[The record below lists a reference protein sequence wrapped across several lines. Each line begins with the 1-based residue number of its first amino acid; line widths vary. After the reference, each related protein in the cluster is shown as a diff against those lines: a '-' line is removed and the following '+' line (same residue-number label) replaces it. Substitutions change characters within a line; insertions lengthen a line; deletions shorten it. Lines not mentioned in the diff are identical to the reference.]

1 MNPAEL
7 LGFIGGGIGMFYGLP
22 QALRIRRL
30 GHGVG
35 VSLSSWLLTFSV
47 SMSWAAWGFGVN
59 SPSALIM
66 NICGALVNGSVVLT
80 IMPSM
85 RKAILYL
92 LTITAALWF
101 LILTLPDPIVSAI
114 LIALVF
120 CLVPQVLESLRSLK
134 NGTTSAVSIKALTV
148 ALLSNIFWI
157 AYAFVREI
165 HLVFLTSGIAM
176 TMIFIVMVLE
186 LLAQRKL
193 RLAAISEL
201 KL

>member
-30 GHGVG
+30 GHGIG
-35 VSLSSWLLTFSV
+35 VSLNTWLLTFGV
-47 SMSWAAWGFGVN
+47 STSWAAWGFGAN

-66 NICGALVNGSVVLT
+66 NICGALVNGSVVVA
-80 IMPSM
+80 IMPST
-85 RKAILYL
+85 RRAIIYL
-92 LTITAALWF
+92 LAITAVLWF
-101 LILTLPDPIVSAI
+101 LILTLPDAIVSAL

-120 CLVPQVLESLRSLK
+120 CLAPQVLESFRSLR
-134 NGTTSAVSIKALTV
+134 NGTTSAVSIRALAV

-176 TMIFIVMVLE
+176 TMIFIVMALE
-186 LLAQRKL
+186 LLVQRKL
-193 RLAAISEL
+193 RIFSSS
-201 KL
+201 

>member
-1 MNPAEL
+1 VNPAEL

-30 GHGVG
+30 GHGIG
-35 VSLSSWLLTFSV
+35 VSLNTWLLTFGV
-47 SMSWAAWGFGVN
+47 STSWAAWGFGAN

-66 NICGALVNGSVVLT
+66 NICGALVNGSVVVA
-80 IMPSM
+80 IMPST
-85 RKAILYL
+85 RRAIIYL
-92 LTITAALWF
+92 LAITAVLWF
-101 LILTLPDPIVSAI
+101 LILTLPDAIVSAL

-120 CLVPQVLESLRSLK
+120 CLVPQVLESFRSLR
-134 NGTTSAVSIKALTV
+134 NGTTSAVSIRALAV

-176 TMIFIVMVLE
+176 TMIFIVMALE
-186 LLAQRKL
+186 LLVQRKL
-193 RLAAISEL
+193 RMEKSGNLR
-201 KL
+201 

>member
-1 MNPAEL
+1 VNPAEL

-120 CLVPQVLESLRSLK
+120 CLVPQVLESLRSLQ
-134 NGTTSAVSIKALTV
+134 NGTTTADSIKALTES
-148 ALLSNIFWI
+148 LLSKIFWI

-176 TMIFIVMVLE
+176 TMIFIVMALE

>member
-35 VSLSSWLLTFSV
+35 VSLPSWLLTFSV
-47 SMSWAAWGFGVN
+47 SMSWAAWGYGAN

-101 LILTLPDPIVSAI
+101 LILTLPDPIVSAL

-165 HLVFLTSGIAM
+165 HLVFLTSGIAI
-176 TMIFIVMVLE
+176 TMIFIVMALE
-186 LLAQRKL
+186 LLSQRKIRMEKSGSL
-193 RLAAISEL
+193 R
-201 KL
+201 

>member
-30 GHGVG
+30 GHGIG
-35 VSLSSWLLTFSV
+35 VSLNTWLLTFGV
-47 SMSWAAWGFGVN
+47 STSWAAWGFGAN

-66 NICGALVNGSVVLT
+66 NICGALVNGSVVVA
-80 IMPSM
+80 IMPST
-85 RKAILYL
+85 RRAIIYL
-92 LTITAALWF
+92 LAITAVLWF
-101 LILTLPDPIVSAI
+101 LILTLPDAIVSAL

-120 CLVPQVLESLRSLK
+120 CLAPQVLESFRSLR
-134 NGTTSAVSIKALTV
+134 NGTTSAVSIKALAV

-176 TMIFIVMVLE
+176 TMIFIVMTLE
-186 LLAQRKL
+186 LLAQRKI
-193 RLAAISEL
+193 RIFSSS
-201 KL
+201 

>member
-30 GHGVG
+30 GHGIG
-35 VSLSSWLLTFSV
+35 VSLNTWLLTFGV
-47 SMSWAAWGFGVN
+47 STSWAAWGFGAN

-66 NICGALVNGSVVLT
+66 NICGALVNGSVVLA
-80 IMPSM
+80 IMPST
-85 RKAILYL
+85 RRAIIYL
-92 LTITAALWF
+92 LAITAVLWF
-101 LILTLPDPIVSAI
+101 LILTLPDAIVSAL

-120 CLVPQVLESLRSLK
+120 CLAPQVLESFRSLR
-134 NGTTSAVSIKALTV
+134 NGTTSAVSIRALAV

-176 TMIFIVMVLE
+176 TMILIVMALE
-186 LLAQRKL
+186 LLVQRKL
-193 RLAAISEL
+193 RMEKSGNLG
-201 KL
+201 

>member
-35 VSLSSWLLTFSV
+35 VSLPSWLLTFSV
-47 SMSWAAWGFGVN
+47 SMSWAAWGYGAN
-59 SPSALIM
+59 SPSALVM
-66 NICGALVNGSVVLT
+66 NICAALVNGSVVLA
-80 IMPSM
+80 IMPSV

-92 LTITAALWF
+92 LSITAALWF
-101 LILTLPDPIVSAI
+101 LILTLPDPIVSTL

-176 TMIFIVMVLE
+176 TMIFIVMALE
-186 LLAQRKL
+186 LLSQRKIRMEKSGSL
-193 RLAAISEL
+193 R
-201 KL
+201 

>member
-1 MNPAEL
+1 VNPAEL

-30 GHGVG
+30 GHGIG
-35 VSLSSWLLTFSV
+35 VSLNTWLLTFGV
-47 SMSWAAWGFGVN
+47 STSWAAWGFGAN

-66 NICGALVNGSVVLT
+66 NICGALVNGSVVLA
-80 IMPSM
+80 IMPST
-85 RKAILYL
+85 RRAIIYL
-92 LTITAALWF
+92 LAITAVLWF
-101 LILTLPDPIVSAI
+101 LILTLPDAIVSAL

-120 CLVPQVLESLRSLK
+120 CLAPQVLESFRSLR
-134 NGTTSAVSIKALTV
+134 NGTTSAVSIRALAV

-176 TMIFIVMVLE
+176 TMILIVMALE
-186 LLAQRKL
+186 LLVQRKL
-193 RLAAISEL
+193 RMEKSGNLG
-201 KL
+201 

>member
-30 GHGVG
+30 GHGIG
-35 VSLSSWLLTFSV
+35 VSLNTWLLTFGV
-47 SMSWAAWGFGVN
+47 STSWAAWGFGAN

-66 NICGALVNGSVVLT
+66 NICGALVNGSVVLA
-80 IMPSM
+80 IMPST
-85 RKAILYL
+85 RRAIIYL
-92 LTITAALWF
+92 LAITAVLWF
-101 LILTLPDPIVSAI
+101 LILTLPDAIVSAL

-120 CLVPQVLESLRSLK
+120 CLAPQVLESFRSLRK
-134 NGTTSAVSIKALTV
+134 GTTSAVSIRALAL

-176 TMIFIVMVLE
+176 TMILIVMALE
-186 LLAQRKL
+186 LLVQRKVRMEKSGNL
-193 RLAAISEL
+193 R
-201 KL
+201 

>member
-22 QALRIRRL
+22 QALRIRLL
-30 GHGVG
+30 GHGTG
-35 VSLSSWLLTFSV
+35 VNLTTWLLTFGV
-47 SMSWAAWGFGVN
+47 STSWAAWGFGAN

-66 NICGALVNGSVVLT
+66 NICGALVNGSVVLA
-80 IMPSM
+80 IMPST
-85 RKAILYL
+85 RKAIIYL
-92 LTITAALWF
+92 LAITAALWF
-101 LILTLPDPIVSAI
+101 LILTLPDAIVSAL

-120 CLVPQVLESLRSLK
+120 CLAPQVLESFRSLR
-134 NGTTSAVSIKALTV
+134 NGTTSAVSIRALAV

-176 TMIFIVMVLE
+176 TMILIVMALE
-186 LLAQRKL
+186 LLVQRKL
-193 RLAAISEL
+193 RMEKSGNLR
-201 KL
+201 

>member
-35 VSLSSWLLTFSV
+35 VSLPSWLLTFSV
-47 SMSWAAWGFGVN
+47 SMSWAAWGYGAN

-101 LILTLPDPIVSAI
+101 LILTLPDPIVSAL

-176 TMIFIVMVLE
+176 TMIFIVMALE
-186 LLAQRKL
+186 LLSQRKIRMEKSGSL
-193 RLAAISEL
+193 R
-201 KL
+201 